1 VIAGVQPM
9 IPVTILFFLVGAVL
23 AWRFR
28 VWILV
33 PVTLLAMIA
42 IMMFELARGAGL
54 VTASG
59 YGLLG
64 PAPQLGYAFG
74 LLARNALVLVRSPR
88 SASVATLYK
97 RHYMGQSC

>member
-1 VIAGVQPM
+1 MIAGVQPM
-9 IPVTILFFLVGAVL
+9 IPGTILFFLGGAVL

-59 YGLLG
+59 YGLLLG

-74 LLARNALVLVRSPR
+74 LLA
-88 SASVATLYK
+88 ATRLYW
-97 RHYMGQSC
+97 